1 STMNEI
7 DRSYEW
13 ARRIARREAKN
24 FYYGFL
30 LLPYE
35 KRRSLYAVY
44 AYSRRLDDAV
54 DSIEG
59 DGPSA
64 LDEARRRLDGLRAL
78 IGETPPDDPL
88 VPALRDTLAR
98 YPIERRFFEELAEGM
113 LMDLSIRR
121 YETFADLR
129 LYCYR
134 AASVIGRICLEIFG
148 YDGAHAA
155 HGPAEDLGLAM
166 QLTNILR
173 DVGEDLDRDRIYLPR
188 EDLERFGVSEDDL
201 RRRAIDERIRALLRF
216 QGERAREYFQ
226 RAEALYPLVDSDA
239 RYCPVFLGRIYSKV
253 LDVIESR
260 NWDVFSKRARLG
272 ASRKIALA
280 LKTWRDTRARR
291 GSVAPAHAR

>member
-1 STMNEI
+1 HGSKVTGEPTQHLGRGKLSSSRAPPEPRAVQSATVTRSTTISIGARRGPKAHGSTMNEI

-88 VPALRDTLAR
+88 V
-98 YPIERRFFEELAEGM
+98 
-113 LMDLSIRR
+113 
-121 YETFADLR
+121 
-129 LYCYR
+129 
-134 AASVIGRICLEIFG
+134 
-148 YDGAHAA
+148 
-155 HGPAEDLGLAM
+155 
-166 QLTNILR
+166 
-173 DVGEDLDRDRIYLPR
+173 
-188 EDLERFGVSEDDL
+188 
-201 RRRAIDERIRALLRF
+201 
-216 QGERAREYFQ
+216 
-226 RAEALYPLVDSDA
+226 
-239 RYCPVFLGRIYSKV
+239 
-253 LDVIESR
+253 
-260 NWDVFSKRARLG
+260 
-272 ASRKIALA
+272 
-280 LKTWRDTRARR
+280 
-291 GSVAPAHAR
+291 